1 MLEKP
6 TRKQRR
12 SKTIDTPDFF
22 TKYFEYIGETES
34 PAIYHRWT
42 AISILGALLGRQVHL
57 AFGNDVIYPN
67 QYIMLMGSPGA
78 RKGTAMK
85 AGKRLLKAAGYNTFA
100 ADAVSKEMFLAD
112 MGKKEDA
119 EEEELSLETLVSDED
134 PCTESYVF
142 AEEFNDFIGQ
152 GDLLFITRLTNLWD
166 NLPEFRHPKLHG
178 KSVYIYKPTVNIFG
192 ANTQQNLALAIPSE
206 AIGNG
211 FCSRMLFIHG
221 EPTGKKITFPE
232 PALPETKEWLIQR
245 LLFIRKNMTGLV
257 RIDREAIPIFDRIYK
272 EFHPID
278 DHRFAHY
285 SQRRFTHLL
294 KICAII
300 AVANTRM
307 HVTAA
312 DAINGNTILSVAERR
327 MPKALGEFGK
337 ARNSAATSAILEH
350 LHKCHMPQSPTD
362 LWKVVSKDLNKF
374 TELQEILQGL
384 NKADKVQIVK
394 VGSKQGYLPK
404 NVVEEKWDN
413 SLLNMDY
420 LTQEEQDS

>member
-1 MLEKP
+1 
-6 TRKQRR
+6 
-12 SKTIDTPDFF
+12 
-22 TKYFEYIGETES
+22 
-34 PAIYHRWT
+34 
-42 AISILGALLGRQVHL
+42 
-57 AFGNDVIYPN
+57 
-67 QYIMLMGSPGA
+67 MLMGSAGA
-78 RKGTAMK
+78 RKGTAINPGRK
-85 AGKRLLKAAGYNTFA
+85 LLRAAGYNTFA

-112 MGKKEDA
+112 MGRKEDQ
-119 EEEELSLETLVSDED
+119 ELEELSLETLVSDEE

-152 GDLLFITRLTNLWD
+152 GDILFITRLTNLWD

-221 EPTGKKITFPE
+221 DPTGKKITFPE
-232 PALPETKEWLIQR
+232 PALAETKDWLIQR
-245 LLFIRKNMTGLV
+245 LMFIRKNMTGQV
-257 RIDREAIPIFDRIYK
+257 RIEKEAIPIFDRIYK
-272 EFHPID
+272 EFRPID

-307 HVTAA
+307 YVTAE
-312 DAINGNTILSVAERR
+312 DAINGNTVLSAAERR

-337 ARNSAATSAILEH
+337 ARNSAATSTILEH
-350 LHKCHMPQSPTD
+350 LHKCLIPQSPTD
-362 LWKVVSKDLNKF
+362 LWKIVSKDLNKF
-374 TELQEILQGL
+374 PELQEILL
-384 NKADKVQIVK
+384 NLTKADKVQIVK
-394 VGSKQGYLPK
+394 IAGKQGYLPK
-404 NVVEEKWDN
+404 NIVEDKWDT

-420 LTQEEQDS
+420 LTQEEQDI

>member
-1 MLEKP
+1 
-6 TRKQRR
+6 
-12 SKTIDTPDFF
+12 
-22 TKYFEYIGETES
+22 
-34 PAIYHRWT
+34 
-42 AISILGALLGRQVHL
+42 
-57 AFGNDVIYPN
+57 
-67 QYIMLMGSPGA
+67 
-78 RKGTAMK
+78 
-85 AGKRLLKAAGYNTFA
+85 
-100 ADAVSKEMFLAD
+100 
-112 MGKKEDA
+112 
-119 EEEELSLETLVSDED
+119 
-134 PCTESYVF
+134 
-142 AEEFNDFIGQ
+142 
-152 GDLLFITRLTNLWD
+152 
-166 NLPEFRHPKLHG
+166 
-178 KSVYIYKPTVNIFG
+178 
-192 ANTQQNLALAIPSE
+192 
-206 AIGNG
+206 
-211 FCSRMLFIHG
+211 
-221 EPTGKKITFPE
+221 
-232 PALPETKEWLIQR
+232 
-245 LLFIRKNMTGLV
+245 MTGLV
-257 RIDREAIPIFDRIYK
+257 RIDKEAIPIFDRIYK

-350 LHKCHMPQSPTD
+350 LHKCHMPQSPID